1 MRHTIRWPIE
11 KITQRLSLMSA
22 LVQVSVAN
30 VKDEMIQRTK
40 DGDGYIVR
48 PYEFVHLRVRL
59 ASGGV

>member
-30 VKDEMIQRTK
+30 VKDEMI
-40 DGDGYIVR
+40 
-48 PYEFVHLRVRL
+48 
-59 ASGGV
+59 